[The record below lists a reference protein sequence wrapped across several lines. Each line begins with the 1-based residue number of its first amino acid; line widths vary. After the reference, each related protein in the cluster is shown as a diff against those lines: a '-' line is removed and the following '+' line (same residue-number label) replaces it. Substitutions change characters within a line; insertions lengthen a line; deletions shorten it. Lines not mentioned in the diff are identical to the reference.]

1 MPNLFNNALDMETNQ
16 VYELLTRDV
25 DDVTTQHPIA
35 WDSQQDA

>member
-25 DDVTTQHPIA
+25 DNLMPWGA
-35 WDSQQDA
+35 E